1 MPNQTIG
8 TVRVQVGTSVNP
20 RVSSINYGGTGAIKN
35 ASDVDVRGAADGEV
49 LVYRAETDSFV
60 VAPVSAAVAGLDAGT
75 F

>member
-1 MPNQTIG
+1 MAVQTIG
-8 TVRVQVGTSVNP
+8 TVRVQVGQSINP
-20 RVSSINYGGTGAIKN
+20 RVSSINYGTTTLKG